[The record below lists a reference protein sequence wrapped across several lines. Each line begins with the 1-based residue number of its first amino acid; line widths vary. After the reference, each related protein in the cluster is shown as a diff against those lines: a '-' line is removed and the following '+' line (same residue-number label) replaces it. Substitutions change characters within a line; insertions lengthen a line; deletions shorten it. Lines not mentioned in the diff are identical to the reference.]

1 MKLPAAAAL
10 IALGLASCARVVPAP
25 SSPPAPPPAPAPA
38 PPSPPAPPAPAPPPP
53 ENALAAGVRLGPTIL
68 QLDLPDEQLRRA
80 FDAFVISCPAIVSR
94 ADASGLTRPDDWRAL
109 CDEANETPVSPP
121 NIFFA
126 SNFVTVE
133 VGDGAA
139 FATGYYEPEIRGCR
153 ARRQGCETPIYR
165 VPPDL
170 LEENPHNGV
179 RGRGRLNEDGEF
191 VLYHDRA
198 AIEEGVLANRGLELA
213 WAADPI
219 ELFFLQI
226 QGSGRVRMPDGGIM
240 RIGYA
245 SQNGHAYTPIGRLLR
260 ERGIIPTGVTMQR
273 IVEWLRANPEPGRA
287 LMRENR
293 SYVFFRQL
301 TGPGPLGSLNVPVT
315 ALASVA
321 VDPRFVPYGAPA
333 LLSNMEN
340 PRANGLWVA
349 QDTGGAI
356 RGANRF
362 DTFWGAG
369 SEAAAIAGG
378 MASRGRALILI
389 PRAAWERLRDAQAQR

>member
-1 MKLPAAAAL
+1 
-10 IALGLASCARVVPAP
+10 
-25 SSPPAPPPAPAPA
+25 
-38 PPSPPAPPAPAPPPP
+38 
-53 ENALAAGVRLGPTIL
+53 NALAAGVRAGPPL
-68 QLDLPDEQLRRA
+68 AQLDISYEARRRA
-80 FDAFVISCPAIVSR
+80 FTAFQVSCPAIVTR
-94 ADASGLTRPDDWRAL
+94 ADASGVTRPEDWRPL
-109 CDEANETPVSPP
+109 CDEARELPSPDP
-121 NIFFA
+121 AIFFA
-126 SNFVTVE
+126 SNFVAVE

-139 FATGYYEPEIRGCR
+139 FATGYFEPEIRGCR
-153 ARRQGCETPIYR
+153 TRRPGCETPVHR
-165 VPPDL
+165 APPDL
-170 LEENPHNGV
+170 LDRNPLTGA
-179 RGRGRLNEDGEF
+179 RSRGRLNEDREF

-198 AIEEGVLANRGLELA
+198 AIEDGALAGRGLEIGY
-213 WAADPI
+213 AADPI

-226 QGSGRVRMPDGGIM
+226 QGSGRLLLPDGSVM

-245 SQNGHAYTPIGRLLR
+245 NQNGREYTPIGRLLR

-293 SYVFFRQL
+293 SYVFFREL

-315 ALASVA
+315 AYASVA
-321 VDPRFVPYGAPA
+321 VDPRFIPYGAPV
-333 LLSNMEN
+333 LLSNMDN

-356 RGANRF
+356 RGANRV

-369 SEAAAIAGG
+369 PEAATIAGG

-389 PRAAWERLRDAQAQR
+389 PRASWERLRDAQAQR